1 MVSGCIMMASK
12 EQRRTVKRWNKKDLL
27 AEFFFT
33 LKYNEHEP
41 ATPEEP
47 SLVAQQSQTK
57 TYEVDALL
65 VNRMLHL
72 WTMLGDE
79 PVTHGNQKN
88 MSCPVGVGG
97 NRIGSLI
104 GGVLQLDN
112 KVRDR
117 RMFNDWEVE
126 RISAYSSLAQS
137 EGLHRLCRTLWQSDS
152 KGKSLVKSTYRE
164 YNASKQSGGML
175 AMEDDLESYDTTRS
189 CLLPFAFGERDRPT
203 MEIFIDLRGIR
214 RGLCQFGKNNTIQ
227 VIDTPSSEEEEE
239 EEPLPEEFVL
249 VEKTQPDGTVEQI
262 IFSSGGDV
270 DVYDLQDLCD
280 KVGWPRRP
288 LSKLAAALKNSY
300 IVATLHS
307 RKFSSGEEGNGEK
320 KLIGMARATSD
331 HAFNATIWD
340 VLVDPS
346 YQGQGLGKVLIEKLI
361 RTLLQRDIGN
371 ISLFADSKVV
381 EFYRNLGFEPDPEG
395 IKGMFWYPMY

>member
-1 MVSGCIMMASK
+1 MQMQTLHLVSTSTVASSSSSLPTIVSLNCCRCQASNQLSFPNTNLGFLK
-12 EQRRTVKRWNKKDLL
+12 VKRQPKVSN
-27 AEFFFT
+27 
-33 LKYNEHEP
+33 LK
-41 ATPEEP
+41 A
-47 SLVAQQSQTK
+47 SF
-57 TYEVDALL
+57 
-65 VNRMLHL
+65 
-72 WTMLGDE
+72 W
-79 PVTHGNQKN
+79 
-88 MSCPVGVGG
+88 
-97 NRIGSLI
+97 
-104 GGVLQLDN
+104 
-112 KVRDR
+112 
-117 RMFNDWEVE
+117 
-126 RISAYSSLAQS
+126 
-137 EGLHRLCRTLWQSDS
+137 DS
-152 KGKSLVKSTYRE
+152 IR
-164 YNASKQSGGML
+164 SG
-175 AMEDDLESYDTTRS
+175 
-189 CLLPFAFGERDRPT
+189 
-203 MEIFIDLRGIR
+203 
-214 RGLCQFGKNNTIQ
+214 FGKNNTIQ

>member
-1 MVSGCIMMASK
+1 MQMQTLHLVSTSTVASSSSSLPTIVSLNCCRCQASNQLSFPNTNLGFLKVKRQPKVSNLKASFWDSIRSGGCIMMASK

-33 LKYNEHEP
+33 LKYNE
-41 ATPEEP
+41 
-47 SLVAQQSQTK
+47 
-57 TYEVDALL
+57 YEAVRC
-65 VNRMLHL
+65 NRRGKNFADQNLQLQKNHL
-72 WTMLGDE
+72 WW
-79 PVTHGNQKN
+79 H
-88 MSCPVGVGG
+88 
-97 NRIGSLI
+97 
-104 GGVLQLDN
+104 
-112 KVRDR
+112 
-117 RMFNDWEVE
+117 
-126 RISAYSSLAQS
+126 SSLRQ
-137 EGLHRLCRTLWQSDS
+137 
-152 KGKSLVKSTYRE
+152 
-164 YNASKQSGGML
+164 
-175 AMEDDLESYDTTRS
+175 
-189 CLLPFAFGERDRPT
+189 RPT
-203 MEIFIDLRGIR
+203 R
-214 RGLCQFGKNNTIQ
+214 FGKNNTIQ

-307 RKFSSGEEGNGEK
+307 RKFSSGEGIYLAEGNGEK

-371 ISLFADSKVV
+371 ISLFADSKGTKMRPKSQTFV